1 MKNKM
6 LSIIIPCYN
15 EKKTIEEIVSK
26 IKKVKIKKEI
36 IIVDGGS
43 TDGTKEILK
52 NKLSKKADKIIY
64 TKTVGKGEAVCK
76 GIKQANG
83 DIIIIQDADL
93 EYDPKDYIKI
103 IKPIINDEADV
114 VYGSRFKEKNNKK
127 GYTKNYIA
135 NRFLTVLSNFYNKLG
150 VTDMETC
157 YKAFKKEVFKKIK
170 IEEKK
175 FGMEPEITAKVAKYK
190 FRFLEVPISYYP
202 RTIEEGKKINFKDGI
217 EAIKCIRKYNKK

>member
-170 IEEKK
+170 I
-175 FGMEPEITAKVAKYK
+175 
-190 FRFLEVPISYYP
+190 
-202 RTIEEGKKINFKDGI
+202 
-217 EAIKCIRKYNKK
+217 